1 VDECTKTETEA
12 EEHCNED
19 TDHTKANPHG
29 TEANGHNAKAEEHGD
44 NAEEQSEAEEHDIAG
59 SEADE
64 HTKAAEEV
72 ALTPE
77 VSKTREKEYILA
89 NTKYRCKKK
98 ISRRAALLSHL
109 GSKHLK
115 RHCNYKLLHKKKVL

>member
-1 VDECTKTETEA
+1 MRQKKMVLILTLVSETETES
-12 EEHCNED
+12 EGPYNK
-19 TDHTKANPHG
+19 TDDLAVS
-29 TEANGHNAKAEEHGD
+29 NGAYEG
-44 NAEEQSEAEEHDIAG
+44 
-59 SEADE
+59 
-64 HTKAAEEV
+64 TKAAEEV